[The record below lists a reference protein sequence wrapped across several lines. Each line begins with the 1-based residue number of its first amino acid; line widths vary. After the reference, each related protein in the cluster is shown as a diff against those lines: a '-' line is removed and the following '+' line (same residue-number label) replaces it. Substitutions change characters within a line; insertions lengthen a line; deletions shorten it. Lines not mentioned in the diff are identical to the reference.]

1 MGSLAIDFIS
11 VIVPEQIRE
20 NESQKPDAC
29 LISPWEVNAKIRI
42 DFNEVIF
49 SAAMS
54 ISENPSFSRISPI
67 TPGSYSDR

>member
-11 VIVPEQIRE
+11 VIVPEQIWE

-29 LISPWEVNAKIRI
+29 LIRPWEVNVKICI

-67 TPGSYSDR
+67 TRDSYLDR